1 MPELMGKDYSKDIHG
16 NHYFRNVMFAMILI
30 GTFAGMLGQTFL
42 STAYPTLMDKFNISL
57 STAQGATT
65 WYLLANGIMVP
76 VSAYLT
82 TKIPTRWLFMIV
94 YGFTAA
100 GTLIAMVAPTSNYN
114 IFLLG
119 RVVMAMGA
127 GISLPLMM
135 TVITNIFP
143 PEKSEFQWEWADL

>member
-42 STAYPTLMDKFNISL
+42 STAYPTLMHKFNISL

-82 TKIPTRWLFMIV
+82 TKIPTRYSSSTS
-94 YGFTAA
+94 YG
-100 GTLIAMVAPTSNYN
+100 GS
-114 IFLLG
+114 
-119 RVVMAMGA
+119 
-127 GISLPLMM
+127 
-135 TVITNIFP
+135 FP
-143 PEKSEFQWEWADL
+143 